1 MAGEIMIMDSA
12 RINTRCKP
20 HRKQCIPSC
29 SHVTLPWQEQKGGWK
44 KGGYDLDNNKVRDHS

>member
-1 MAGEIMIMDSA
+1 MIMDSA

-44 KGGYDLDNNKVRDHS
+44 KGGYYLDNNKVRDHS